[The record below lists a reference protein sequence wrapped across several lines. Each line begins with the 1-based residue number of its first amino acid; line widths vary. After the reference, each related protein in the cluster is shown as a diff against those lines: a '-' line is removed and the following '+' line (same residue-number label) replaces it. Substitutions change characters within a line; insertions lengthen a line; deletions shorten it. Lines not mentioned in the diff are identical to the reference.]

1 MTAKHSQEVLH
12 NVFSHFATYGD
23 AFEIV
28 PYGSGHI
35 NDTYRVS
42 TNQAGTVVRYILQRI
57 NTSIF
62 KDPVMLMD
70 NIRRTTAHLRA
81 KLTAAK
87 DADASRKTLTLVPTK
102 DGDDYLTLDSENV
115 WRLYLFIERASTF
128 DVIETPD
135 QAYQAARSFAGFQNL
150 LADLP
155 APRLGESIPKFHDI
169 RSRLA
174 LLDEAAAADVRGRL
188 KDVAAEMEFVNKRR
202 AEMTRLLELNEAGE
216 IPERITHNDTKINNV
231 MLDDVS
237 GKGICIIDLDTVM
250 PGLALYDFG
259 DMIRTATAAA
269 AEDETDLSKV
279 ESRMD
284 MFEALVRGYA
294 SEAHFLTQAEKDN
307 LAFCGRVITFTIGVR
322 FLTDYLA
329 GDVYFK
335 TKHENHNLDRARN
348 QFKMVVSQEEQAQAR
363 EEFVKSV
370 FAK

>member
-1 MTAKHSQEVLH
+1 MTAKHSQATLQD
-12 NVFSHFATYGD
+12 VFSKFATFGD
-23 AFEIV
+23 VFEIV

-35 NDTYRVS
+35 NDTYRV
-42 TNQAGTVVRYILQRI
+42 TVNQAGAMVRYILQRI

-70 NIRRTTAHLRA
+70 NIRRTTSHLRA
-81 KLTAAK
+81 KLAAAG
-87 DADASRKTLTLVPTK
+87 DADASRKTLTLVPTR
-102 DGDDYLTLDSENV
+102 DGAEYLNLDSENV
-115 WRLYLFIERASTF
+115 WRLYLFIEHASTY
-128 DVIETPD
+128 DVIETPE
-135 QAYQAARSFAGFQNL
+135 QAYQAARSFAEFQNL

-169 RSRLA
+169 RSRLS
-174 LLDEAAAADVRGRL
+174 LLDAAAAADVCGRL
-188 KDVAAEMEFVNKRR
+188 KEVAAEMKFVDDRR
-202 AEMTRLLELNEAGE
+202 AEMVKLLDLNAAGA

-237 GKGICIIDLDTVM
+237 GKGVCVIDLDTVM

-335 TKHENHNLDRARN
+335 TKHEKHNLDRARN
-348 QFKMVVSQEEQAQAR
+348 QFKMVVSQEQQAKAR
-363 EEFVKSV
+363 EDFVKSV
-370 FAK
+370 FA

>member
-1 MTAKHSQEVLH
+1 MTAKHSQEELR
-12 NVFSHFATYGD
+12 NVFSKFAAVGD
-23 AFEIV
+23 LVEIV

-35 NDTYRVS
+35 NDTYRVLVS
-42 TNQAGTVVRYILQRI
+42 QAGAEVRYILQRV
-57 NTSIF
+57 NTAIF
-62 KDPVMLMD
+62 KDPAMLMD

-81 KLTAAK
+81 KLAAAG
-87 DADASRKTLTLVPTK
+87 DADASRKTLTLVKTAE
-102 DGDDYLTLDSENV
+102 GADYLDMGADNV
-115 WRLYLFIERASTF
+115 WRLYLFIERASTY
-128 DVIETPD
+128 DIIETPE
-135 QAYQAARSFAGFQNL
+135 QAYEAARSFAEFQNL

-169 RSRLA
+169 RSRLS
-174 LLDEAAAADVRGRL
+174 LLDAAAAKDVCSRL
-188 KDVAAEMEFVNKRR
+188 KEVASEMAFVDARR
-202 AEMTRLLELNEAGE
+202 AEMVRLLELNASGE

-237 GKGICIIDLDTVM
+237 GRGICVIDLDTVM

-284 MFEALVRGYA
+284 MFEALVKGYA

-335 TKHENHNLDRARN
+335 TKYDKHNLDRARN

-363 EEFVKSV
+363 EEFVRSV
-370 FAK
+370 FA